1 MVKISDRL
9 KTVANMCHSGGVVAD
24 IGTDHAYL
32 PIYLVSEGIAESAIA
47 MDLRT
52 GPLEKAKKHIR
63 DNNLGDRIQTRLSDG
78 LTCLGCGE
86 ADTVTICGMGGRL
99 IAQILTKGKEAIT
112 PETQIIVSPQSEVG
126 DFRHFLI
133 DNNYAEINEKM
144 IKDEGK
150 FYFIIEC
157 GYQKSV
163 MNKNQYSQAQ
173 YEYGWKLLE
182 SKDEVLKEY
191 LIKEKD
197 ANKSIMNHLINN
209 SDNPVIKNR
218 LSELLVK
225 EKVIDDALSY
235 FD

>member
-1 MVKISDRL
+1 
-9 KTVANMCHSGGVVAD
+9 
-24 IGTDHAYL
+24 
-32 PIYLVSEGIAESAIA
+32 

-126 DFRHFLI
+126 DFRHFLL
-133 DNNYAEINEKM
+133 DNNYAVINEKM

-163 MNKNQYSQAQ
+163 INKNQYSQAQ